1 MGLPSTTDRAYCAC
15 ARRVGQARLAG
26 SVAGSVGGNLTVF
39 AATSRRAACPAFP
52 TASSSSNT
60 WGGPYSLDLML
71 TQLELAGILGERI
84 LPQGVEVEI
93 DADAGTIAMLERA
106 VV

>member
-1 MGLPSTTDRAYCAC
+1 MAWCVTPS
-15 ARRVGQARLAG
+15 RL
-26 SVAGSVGGNLTVF
+26 V
-39 AATSRRAACPAFP
+39 
-52 TASSSSNT
+52 
-60 WGGPYSLDLML
+60 
-71 TQLELAGILGERI
+71 GILGERI